1 MRPRRGGDHEARTG
15 RLAAC
20 VKANGSTCRRGTRES
35 ARRHVTGTAGSTRT
49 AGGGV
54 MLRPRGAW
62 RRNQRRSDRG
72 VAETAF
78 RRERRQ
84 ASEAG
89 TLTVPVVAVST
100 DRPVVFDLRRLLR
113 DARPVRRPSPPA
125 PAVSPR
131 KGATCTRGAAVH
143 RPNRRVRRSCAMRM
157 PSGGNTRR
165 WTPVQVA
172 PRVDQRRCA
181 CAADVIT
188 SKSSLFIER
197 RAIFAIAVILTCVR
211 SRAVGYRL
219 CKTNCLHCTVGGR
232 QHRRSAQG

>member
-1 MRPRRGGDHEARTG
+1 MATQSTSQRSRRCRYRVSPRASPGER
-15 RLAAC
+15 
-20 VKANGSTCRRGTRES
+20 S
-35 ARRHVTGTAGSTRT
+35 
-49 AGGGV
+49 
-54 MLRPRGAW
+54 
-62 RRNQRRSDRG
+62 RNAHR
-72 VAETAF
+72 
-78 RRERRQ
+78 
-84 ASEAG
+84 
-89 TLTVPVVAVST
+89 PVVAVST
-100 DRPVVFDLRRLLR
+100 DRRVVFDLRRLLR

-125 PAVSPR
+125 RAVSPR